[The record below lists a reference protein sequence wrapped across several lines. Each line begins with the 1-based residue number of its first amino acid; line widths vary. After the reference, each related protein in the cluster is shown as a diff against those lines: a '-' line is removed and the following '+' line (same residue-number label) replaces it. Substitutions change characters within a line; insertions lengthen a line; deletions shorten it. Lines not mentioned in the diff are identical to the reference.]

1 VTYQQPS
8 EIMILNGRIMAFA
21 LIDAL
26 IVPYCKN
33 VSRAPR
39 FLCLVLDGKLIGRYG
54 VFAFG

>member
-8 EIMILNGRIMAFA
+8 EIMILNSQIVSFA

-33 VSRAPR
+33 ISRAPR
-39 FLCLVLDGKLIGRYG
+39 FLCLALDGKLIGRYG
-54 VFAFG
+54 VFAFR